1 MAGAFR
7 SMSKSDNRMEPSWD
21 RRLSPTSPK
30 FSEANLC
37 YGLCKGILPLK
48 FLTLKS
54 TFHKYNKWI
63 NQYYIYIYYI
73 ILYIY
78 YIYILQYIYIYITVY
93 IYYSVYI
100 YILQY
105 IYSSGHS
112 LRTCCYPNCFKHS
125 LQSFTDRVNSMVNS
139 M

>member
-63 NQYYIYIYYI
+63 NQYYIYIILYYI
-73 ILYIY
+73 YIY
-78 YIYILQYIYIYITVY
+78 YIYYSIYILQYIYITVY
-93 IYYSVYI
+93 IYIYSI
-100 YILQY
+100 YIVQDIHLEHVVIQ
-105 IYSSGHS
+105 IASNILFNHS
-112 LRTCCYPNCFKHS
+112 PIE
-125 LQSFTDRVNSMVNS
+125 
-139 M
+139 